1 VTQNPYTPPIDTSDK
16 VSRFAVPGLLLI
28 ILGIASLIVSAL
40 QFGPSGIALVFMA
53 GAAHWFV
60 LSRLSNPALRPINLR
75 PITIVELLTLV
86 AIACI
91 LYGLSIPA
99 VSTQPRRP
107 APVAKPPVNTPATA
121 P

>member
-1 VTQNPYTPPIDTSDK
+1 MSSND
-16 VSRFAVPGLLLI
+16 SRFAVPGLLLI
-28 ILGIASLIVSAL
+28 FLGIASLVVSAW
-40 QFGPSGIALVFMA
+40 QFGPSGIALVIMA
-53 GAAHWFV
+53 GAVHWFA
-60 LSRLSNPALRPINLR
+60 LSRLSNPALRPINCR

-91 LYGLSIPA
+91 VYGLSIPT

-107 APVAKPPVNTPATA
+107 VPVAKPPVNTPATV